1 VDEATRTSGPAV
13 ETGQTDAR
21 SPEEIRASIE
31 QTRQELGDTVEELAA
46 KTDVKAHAKAKVE
59 QVKQSRAP
67 MIVGGVL
74 VTLIVVGVVLKR
86 R

>member
-13 ETGQTDAR
+13 DTGQDDAR

-59 QVKQSRAP
+59 EVKQSRTP
-67 MIVGGVL
+67 LIVGGAL
-74 VTLIVVGVVLKR
+74 VTLVIVGVVLR
-86 R
+86 RR